1 MWWPEWLLQ
10 FPYTGLKILGKS
22 SPPILKYSTCCQL
35 PKSNNCNNWI
45 VVRIYLPHV
54 KHELKIFLF
63 STGWI
68 CMPLPTPESTQW
80 DQVLRSIPV
89 SGRAKMDSLL
99 LSGTS
104 AQSTGPVAAC
114 IEGKPII
121 NSAFFCCFSFHSRAG
136 PWEEGTVPGNRA
148 KLLSPVVKCCQWTPE
163 NVKTSETWNKDL
175 NGYTSFHQF
184 GKKTPTNLWF
194 YFNSYL
200 LGLKQQQTNKG
211 GGG

>member
-35 PKSNNCNNWI
+35 PKSHNCNNWI

-121 NSAFFCCFSFHSRAG
+121 NSAFFCVSVFIAEQGLGRKGLFLGTEQNSSALLWNAVSEHLKMSRPQRLEIRIWMAIH
-136 PWEEGTVPGNRA
+136 PF
-148 KLLSPVVKCCQWTPE
+148 
-163 NVKTSETWNKDL
+163 TSL
-175 NGYTSFHQF
+175 
-184 GKKTPTNLWF
+184 GKKTQQICDFILIAI
-194 YFNSYL
+194 L
-200 LGLKQQQTNKG
+200 LGLKQQQTNKAG
-211 GGG
+211 GG